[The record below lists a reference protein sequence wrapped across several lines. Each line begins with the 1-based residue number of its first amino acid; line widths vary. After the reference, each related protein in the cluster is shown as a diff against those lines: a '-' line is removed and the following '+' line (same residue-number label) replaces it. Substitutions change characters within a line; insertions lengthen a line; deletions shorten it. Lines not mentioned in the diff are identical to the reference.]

1 MFFMQ
6 MSGHICVGSRLVY
19 MWLNSGDGPK
29 PSFSSLQVK
38 ILESKIRNTNINDI
52 LGELE
57 GAGLLLK
64 SERYSQNQI

>member
-19 MWLNSGDGPK
+19 MWLNSGDGTEA
-29 PSFSSLQVK
+29 SFSSLQVK
-38 ILESKIRNTNINDI
+38 ILESKRRNTNINDI

-64 SERYSQNQI
+64 SQRYSQNQT